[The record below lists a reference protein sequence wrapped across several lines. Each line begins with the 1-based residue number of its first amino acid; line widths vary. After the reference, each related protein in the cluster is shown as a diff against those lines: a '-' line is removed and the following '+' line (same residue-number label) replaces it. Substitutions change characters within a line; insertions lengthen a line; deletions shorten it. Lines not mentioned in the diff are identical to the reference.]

1 MKTKISA
8 LLMTMAM
15 CTLVFTAC
23 KKHDHSPQCDDNDK
37 TVTTSKVF
45 ATGLNNPR
53 GLKFGPDGNLY
64 VAEGGIGGTNSSV
77 GQCTQV
83 PATGPGPL
91 TGSDSGSRISK
102 IDWQG
107 NRTTFVNYL
116 PSSQTNAA
124 TGHGVTGMADVAFI
138 GNTLYGLI
146 GGGGCSHGVPKI
158 PNGIAQAGANG
169 SWTLAANYS
178 KYLLA
183 HPGVNYEPDDYTPD
197 GNPWNMIT
205 VKNNFYLVE
214 ANTGVLDKISSEG
227 TVSRVV
233 DISAT
238 QGHIVPTALTHHD
251 GFFYVGNLGI
261 FPIKVG
267 SSKVFQVMHDG
278 QISVYA
284 SGFTTIVGLAFDNSG
299 RLYVLELSEGP
310 GGPTPNL
317 GKIIRVDKLGNRQV
331 IASGLN
337 FPTAMTFGPDGKLYV
352 SASGIGAPGTG
363 QVLQIGFKCELV
375 LGDINIDI

>member
-1 MKTKISA
+1 MHTKIPA
-8 LLMTMAM
+8 LLITVGIS
-15 CTLVFTAC
+15 TFIFTSC
-23 KKHDHSPQCDDNDK
+23 KKFNVPLPCGDDDK
-37 TVTTSKVF
+37 TATTTKVF

-64 VAEGGIGGTNSSV
+64 VAEGGIGGTNSTA

-83 PATGPGPL
+83 PATGPGPS
-91 TGSDSGSRISK
+91 TGSETGSRISK

-107 NRTTFVNYL
+107 NRTTFVDNL
-116 PSSQTNAA
+116 PSSQSNEAS
-124 TGHGVTGMADVAFI
+124 GHGVTGMADVAFI

-146 GGGGCSHGVPKI
+146 GGAGCSHGVANT
-158 PNGIAQAGANG
+158 PNGIAKAGLNG
-169 SWTLAANYS
+169 SWSLAANYS
-178 KYLLA
+178 QYIVA
-183 HPGVNYEPDDYTPD
+183 HPGVNYETEDYTPD

-205 VKNNFYLVE
+205 VNNDFYLVE
-214 ANTGVLDKISSEG
+214 ANTGVLDKISSKG
-227 TVSRVV
+227 DVSRVV

-238 QGHIVPTALTHHD
+238 EGHIVPTALTHHA
-251 GFFYVGNLGI
+251 GSFYVGNLGL

-267 SSKVFQVMHDG
+267 SSNIYKITHDG

-284 SGFTTIVGLAFDNSG
+284 SGFTTVVGLAFDNRG

-317 GKIIRVDKLGNRQV
+317 GKIIRVDKLENREV

-352 SASGIGAPGTG
+352 SGSGIGAPGTG
-363 QVLQIGFKCELV
+363 NILQIGFKCEAV
-375 LGDINIDI
+375 WGDILN

>member
-1 MKTKISA
+1 MNTKIA
-8 LLMTMAM
+8 TLLMTITIS
-15 CTLVFTAC
+15 TLVFTAC
-23 KKHDHSPQCDDNDK
+23 KKHENSPQCDEKDK
-37 TVTTSKVF
+37 TVTTTKVF
-45 ATGLNNPR
+45 ASGLNNPR

-64 VAEGGIGGTNSSV
+64 VAEGGTGGTHLTSL
-77 GQCTQV
+77 CAPV
-83 PATGPGPL
+83 PGAGPYTGN
-91 TGSDSGSRISK
+91 DSNSRISK

-116 PSSQTNAA
+116 PSCQSNEI

-146 GGGGCSHGVPKI
+146 GGAGCSHGVPNI
-158 PNGIAQAGANG
+158 PNGIAKADESG

-205 VKNNFYLVE
+205 VKNDFYLVE
-214 ANTGVLDKISSEG
+214 ANTGVLDKISSKGE
-227 TVSRVV
+227 VSRVV

-238 QGHIVPTALTHHD
+238 QVHIVPTALTHHA
-251 GFFYVGNLGI
+251 GSFYVGNLGT
-261 FPIKVG
+261 FPIKIG
-267 SSKVFQVMHDG
+267 GSKVFQITPDG

-284 SGFTTIVGLAFDNSG
+284 SGFTTIVGLAFDNRD

-317 GKIIRVDKLGNRQV
+317 GKIIRVDKQGNRQV

-337 FPTAMTFGPDGKLYV
+337 FPTAMTFGPDGNLYV
-352 SASGIGAPGTG
+352 SVSGIGAPGTG
-363 QVLQIGFKCELV
+363 EVLQIGFKCELV
-375 LGDINIDI
+375 LGDINIYN